1 MNSLLGMRGGQ
12 EQVAKYLDC
21 GNIESMSMEVLLI
34 LLSYSFCF
42 LYNYGHS
49 GHLWK
54 HSVIN
59 YFSFVFDI
67 HVQLCFST

>member
-49 GHLWK
+49 GHL
-54 HSVIN
+54 
-59 YFSFVFDI
+59 
-67 HVQLCFST
+67 